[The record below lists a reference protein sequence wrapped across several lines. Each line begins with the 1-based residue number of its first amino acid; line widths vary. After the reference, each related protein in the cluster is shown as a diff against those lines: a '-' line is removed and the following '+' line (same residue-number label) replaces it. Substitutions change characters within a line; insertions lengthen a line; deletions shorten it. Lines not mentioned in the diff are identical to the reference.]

1 MVLMADPVSLSVVRE
16 RFRRWL
22 GALRWPPREVDDVV
36 MAVNEAVTSAVE
48 HTHPSAIG
56 AEVRVAARQY
66 AEPDGGQAGPRRGG
80 GRGALDARARGFEGP
95 GLLMI
100 HACMDAIEGQRR
112 RAVAAFDGGAVTSDA
127 GALLLGATD
136 KAIGLIERF
145 AGCFSDGRSRDRIE
159 HEITT
164 LVGQRVFGL
173 SARPTRMIDTLSS
186 VSG

>member
-1 MVLMADPVSLSVVRE
+1 MESSLHPPDDVISMVLMADPVSLSVVRE

-66 AEPDGGQAGPRRGG
+66 AEPDGGRRILVAVAGGEHWTP
-80 GRGALDARARGFEGP
+80 DPQGFEGP

-100 HACMDAIEGQRR
+100 HSCTDAVEVCRDD
-112 RAVAAFDGGAVTSDA
+112 DGTTMLLTSVKVPP
-127 GALLLGATD
+127 L
-136 KAIGLIERF
+136 RN
-145 AGCFSDGRSRDRIE
+145 
-159 HEITT
+159 
-164 LVGQRVFGL
+164 
-173 SARPTRMIDTLSS
+173 
-186 VSG
+186 